1 MKSMLK
7 FGAQCCFQSAEPPS
21 DAMIDT
27 IIDRTRKEGDS
38 LGEAFSSTS
47 KSAADFDAT
56 TQMLNMRELQGQSFG
71 EKKEKDKSAV
81 RDLEGLLSG
90 GGGPSTLADID
101 EQWRQVQ
108 QNKRVHKSR
117 MSTVHV
123 TGVGKVQVL
132 NENDYEMGENM
143 PNAATHGGDTSH
155 KNGRQVAPPRTT
167 RLQPHDM
174 HMPVHMGHEPAT
186 IAGHAC
192 HHSSTRVSV

>member
-1 MKSMLK
+1 
-7 FGAQCCFQSAEPPS
+7 
-21 DAMIDT
+21 
-27 IIDRTRKEGDS
+27 
-38 LGEAFSSTS
+38 
-47 KSAADFDAT
+47 
-56 TQMLNMRELQGQSFG
+56 MLNMRELQGQSFG
-71 EKKEKDKSAV
+71 ETKEKDKSAV

-108 QNKRVHKSR
+108 QNKRQHKSR

-155 KNGRQVAPPRTT
+155 KNGRQVAPTHTT
-167 RLQPHDM
+167 RLQPHW
-174 HMPVHMGHEPAT
+174 HEPAT
-186 IAGHAC
+186 IARHAC
-192 HHSSTRVSV
+192 HHSGTLVTV